1 MTPSNLHDPARMTPP
16 QRRTEAAALLA
27 LGLHRL
33 RGSDARAGAL
43 GAPSQ
48 ASLGFGATQRVH
60 ADSTNR
66 SPQA

>member
-1 MTPSNLHDPARMTPP
+1 MTAP

-27 LGLHRL
+27 LGLCRL
-33 RGSDARAGAL
+33 RGGVARNGPV
-43 GAPSQ
+43 GS
-48 ASLGFGATQRVH
+48 ASPVGLGFGATQRVY

>member
-1 MTPSNLHDPARMTPP
+1 MTAP

-27 LGLHRL
+27 LALCRL
-33 RGSDARAGAL
+33 RGGDSHDGAD
-43 GAPSQ
+43 GA
-48 ASLGFGATQRVH
+48 ASLVGLGFGAAQRVH